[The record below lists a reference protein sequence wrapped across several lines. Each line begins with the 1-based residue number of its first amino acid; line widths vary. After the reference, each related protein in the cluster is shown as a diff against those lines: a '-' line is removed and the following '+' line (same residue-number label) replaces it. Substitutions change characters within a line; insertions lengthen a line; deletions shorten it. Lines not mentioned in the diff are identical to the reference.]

1 MKEPELIIPGW
12 SSYKF
17 HYPSNVSANYAPPPK
32 DPIFKWLVLVFL
44 LVLGALISLSL
55 LVSACHARQTQPDVH
70 RVHEIQAALIAH
82 GYEPRKSW
90 KETQELLRSIART
103 HGWQVRHAPDARVL
117 ILLGLGNKYSDP
129 DVALEG
135 HNHLDGGPDEE

>member
-32 DPIFKWLVLVFL
+32 DPIFKWLVLIFF

-55 LVSACHARQTQPDVH
+55 LVSACHARQTQPDPK
-70 RVHEIQAALIAH
+70 RVHEIQAALIDHNYAPGKTWH
-82 GYEPRKSW
+82 
-90 KETQELLRSIART
+90 ETQERLRGIARE
-103 HGWQVRHAPDARVL
+103 HKWQVRYAPDARVL
-117 ILLGLGNKYSDP
+117 ILLGLSNNDTQVLDEKQSR
-129 DVALEG
+129 LEG
-135 HNHLDGGPDEE
+135 GADEVEN